1 MLNYTI
7 HQTGKFRKDIIY
19 IHQHNS
25 ITWGTHFGDTK
36 LVASTT
42 GNPEETNLWIS
53 STFTD
58 VGTIF
63 FSFCRPSLGPTSTI
77 FTNFGIPLEI

>member
-42 GNPEETNLWIS
+42 GNPEETNL
-53 STFTD
+53 
-58 VGTIF
+58 
-63 FSFCRPSLGPTSTI
+63 
-77 FTNFGIPLEI
+77 